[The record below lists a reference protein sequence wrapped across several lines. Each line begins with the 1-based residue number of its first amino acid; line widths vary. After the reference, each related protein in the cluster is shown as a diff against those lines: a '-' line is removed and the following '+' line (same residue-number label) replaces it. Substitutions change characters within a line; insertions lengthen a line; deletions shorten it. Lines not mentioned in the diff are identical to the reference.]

1 MKHDLVQAYIH
12 RNADE
17 LDRIYAEDF
26 TVTDAQG
33 ATRTKA
39 DEIASLKAGT
49 STLTA
54 GRYEVVKVRVF
65 GNVAVMSGH
74 GHLEGTDASGPF
86 QTSYYSFN
94 VFVRRDGRWKYAAA
108 FTP

>member
-1 MKHDLVQAYIH
+1 M
-12 RNADE
+12 
-17 LDRIYAEDF
+17 F

-39 DEIASLKAGT
+39 DEIASLKVGT

-54 GRYEVVKVRVF
+54 GPHELVKVHVF

-74 GHLEGTDASGPF
+74 TYLEGTDASGRF
-86 QTSYYSFN
+86 QASYYSFN
-94 VFVRRDGRWKYAAA
+94 VFVRRDGGWKYAAA
-108 FTP
+108 FTPWAAGPSSACGALSVECLKG